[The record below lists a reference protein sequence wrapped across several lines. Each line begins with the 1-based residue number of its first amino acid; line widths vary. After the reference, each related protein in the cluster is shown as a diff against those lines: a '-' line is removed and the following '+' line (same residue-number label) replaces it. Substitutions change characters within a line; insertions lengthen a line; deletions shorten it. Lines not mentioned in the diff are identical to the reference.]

1 MTTNETIAKNSILLY
16 IRMVFS
22 MFVSLY
28 TSRVVLNVLGVEDYG
43 IYNVVG
49 GIVAMLGFINTSMSG
64 ATSRFLTYSLGC
76 GIIKNMRDTFSSA
89 LIIHICIAV
98 VIFLI
103 AETVGLWFMEAKL
116 VIPENRMNAAR
127 VVYQISIF
135 TAMLGITQVPY
146 NSCIIAHEKMDVYAY
161 VEILNVSLK
170 LLAVLLLSIIGFDKL
185 ITYSILIFLVSAV
198 IMIIYRL
205 YCLKNF
211 TECRFRYILD
221 KNIIKPMLNFSG
233 WDLYGN
239 GSSMIRQQG
248 VNIILN
254 IFKGPVVN
262 AANGIATS
270 VNSVLMSFVGN
281 ITTAFSPQI
290 IKNYASREFDK
301 MSSLMT
307 WALYICFTLFLA
319 LAIPLIF
326 EMRFVL
332 QLWLGKVPEY
342 TVMFCRII
350 IMTSCFT
357 TITRI
362 INIGIHATGKI
373 ASISFISGTLIW
385 MAVPVIYVLLKK
397 GCHPNCAYYC
407 NGIVSAI
414 VTVVNTI
421 ILKHC
426 LPQIAISPMLKKGI
440 FNGLLIGMTILI
452 TSYCIHNA
460 IINDWLR
467 LIAITFASFI
477 ESALLFVLLLPTNER
492 NRIVQMIKSKLK

>member
-1 MTTNETIAKNSILLY
+1 MI
-16 IRMVFS
+16 FS

-28 TSRVVLNVLGVEDYG
+28 SSRVVLNALGVEDYG

-64 ATSRFLTYSLGC
+64 ATSRFLTYSLGR

-89 LIIHICIAV
+89 LIIHICIAI

-135 TAMLGITQVPY
+135 TAMFGITQVPY
-146 NSCIIAHEKMDVYAY
+146 NSCIIAHEKMDIYAY
-161 VEILNVSLK
+161 VEILNTSLK
-170 LLAVLLLSIIGFDKL
+170 LLAALLLSIIGVDKL
-185 ITYSILIFLVSAV
+185 ITYSILIFIVSAV

-211 TECRFRYILD
+211 TECRFRYIID

-239 GSSMIRQQG
+239 GSSMLRQQG

-301 MSSLMT
+301 MSNLMT
-307 WALYICFTLFLA
+307 WAIYICFTLFLA

-373 ASISFISGTLIW
+373 ALISFISGTLIW

-397 GCHPNCAYYC
+397 GYHPNCAYYC
-407 NGIVSAI
+407 NGIVSSI

-421 ILKHC
+421 ILKQC
-426 LPQIAISPMLKKGI
+426 IPQIAIRPMLKKGI
-440 FNGLLIGMTILI
+440 VNGLFIGIILLL
-452 TSYCIHNA
+452 TSYWIHNT
-460 IINDWLR
+460 IDNNWLR
-467 LIAITFASFI
+467 LISISLASIF
-477 ESALLFVLLLPTNER
+477 ESALLFIILLSTNER
-492 NRIVQMIKSKLK
+492 SRIIQIIKSKLR